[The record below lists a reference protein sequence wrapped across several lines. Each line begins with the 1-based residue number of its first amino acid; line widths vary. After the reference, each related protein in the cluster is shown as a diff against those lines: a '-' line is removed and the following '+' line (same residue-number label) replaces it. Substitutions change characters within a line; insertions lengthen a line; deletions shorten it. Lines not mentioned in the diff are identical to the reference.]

1 MGGRLMVSDHGWW
14 SKVLNELFVSA
25 PLGTLAH
32 KREMVRK
39 EMPQKTRVSEI
50 E

>member
-1 MGGRLMVSDHGWW
+1 MVSDHGWW

-25 PLGTLAH
+25 QLGTLAH